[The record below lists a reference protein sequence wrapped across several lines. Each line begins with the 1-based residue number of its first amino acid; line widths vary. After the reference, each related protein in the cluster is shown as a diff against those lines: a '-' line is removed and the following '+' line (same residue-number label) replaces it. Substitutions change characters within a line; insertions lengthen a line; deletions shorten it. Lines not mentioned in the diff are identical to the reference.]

1 MKHAAA
7 PCALIRRYATVFWDF
22 DGVIKES
29 LAVKADA
36 FERLFAPFGAAL
48 AMRVRS
54 HHERHGGLSRY
65 EKLPLYLEWAGKE
78 SSAAEVARYCEL
90 FSAAVCQRVIDCEW
104 VAGAREYL
112 RANYPRQTFLL
123 VTGTPQSEIARILGA
138 LGIAHWFREVH
149 GAPVAKADAICSAL
163 ARQPRAPAIF
173 IGDSASDYAA
183 ARAAGIDF
191 LLRRTDFNREL
202 QQTCSGPQCDNFRDA

>member
-1 MKHAAA
+1 MSRAAA
-7 PCALIRRYATVFWDF
+7 PCALIRLYTTVFWDF

-36 FERLFAPFGAAL
+36 FERLFAPFGAAV

-54 HHERHGGLSRY
+54 HHEHHGGLSRY
-65 EKLPLYLEWAGKE
+65 EKLPLYLEWAGQE

-104 VAGAREYL
+104 VPGAREYL
-112 RANYPRQTFLL
+112 QANYTRQTSML
-123 VTGTPQSEIARILGA
+123 VTGTPQTEIEGILDA
-138 LGIAHWFREVH
+138 LGITHWFREVH
-149 GAPVAKADAICSAL
+149 GAPVAKADAICSVL
-163 ARQPRAPAIF
+163 ARSPRAPAIL

-183 ARAAGIDF
+183 TQAAGIDF
-191 LLRRTDFNREL
+191 LLRRTGFNREL
-202 QQTCSGPQCDNFRDA
+202 QQAYRGPQCDDFYDA